1 MNKYKSN
8 LERSVASLLKK
19 KKIKFQY
26 ESQKVRFVQPAKKR
40 VYKPDFELLET
51 GTLVECKGRLT
62 SEDRKKLLWVKEQ
75 HPDLH
80 LVILFQKADN
90 AIRKGSKTTY
100 AAWADANGFDWSD
113 WDEEGIKKTWTTTKT
128 KGNNE

>member
-40 VYKPDFELLET
+40 VYKPDFELLKT
-51 GTLVECKGRLT
+51 GTLVECK
-62 SEDRKKLLWVKEQ
+62 
-75 HPDLH
+75 
-80 LVILFQKADN
+80 
-90 AIRKGSKTTY
+90 
-100 AAWADANGFDWSD
+100 
-113 WDEEGIKKTWTTTKT
+113 
-128 KGNNE
+128 

>member
-40 VYKPDFELLET
+40 VYKPDFELPET
-51 GTLVECKGRLT
+51 GVFVECKGRLT
-62 SEDRKKLLWVKEQ
+62 LADRQKMVWVKEQ
-75 HPDLH
+75 NPDLR
-80 LVILFQKADN
+80 LVILFSKPYN
-90 AIRKGSKTTY
+90 TIRKGSRTTY
-100 AAWADANGFDWSD
+100 ADWAKENGFDFAD
-113 WDEEGIKKTWTTTKT
+113 WEKGIPERWLIFNNKKEKQ
-128 KGNNE
+128 E